1 MHEYDL
7 IADWYA
13 SDRESSGWPRGLP
26 EVTSLA
32 SSLAPGARV
41 LDIGCGT
48 GVPLTRALLSLGLQ
62 VVGVD
67 SSMRMLE
74 RFRVNCPSAP
84 FIHGTIQSCDLD
96 GMSFDAAIAWGV
108 LFHLA
113 HPEQE
118 QAIARVSC
126 VLKAGGRFLFTS
138 GDQDGS
144 IEAPMNGVPFRYWS
158 FTIDGYR
165 RILQAHGLEVLDTH
179 ADAGGNIYYLAV
191 KKG

>member
-13 SDRESSGWPRGLP
+13 SDRESSGLPRGLP

-48 GVPLTRALLSLGLQ
+48 GGPLPRALLSVGLQ
-62 VVGVD
+62 VVGID

-74 RFRVNCPSAP
+74 RFRVNCPSAT
-84 FIHGTIQSCDLD
+84 FIHGAIQSCDLD
-96 GMSFDAAIAWGV
+96 GMTFDAAIAWGV
-108 LFHLA
+108 FFHLE
-113 HPEQE
+113 HSEQP
-118 QAIARVSC
+118 QAIAQVSS

-138 GDQDGS
+138 GDQDGGN
-144 IEAPMNGVPFRYWS
+144 EGTMNGVLFRYWS

-165 RILQAHGLEVLDTH
+165 RILQAHGLELTDTH
-179 ADAGGNIYYLAV
+179 ADAGGNVYYLAV
-191 KKG
+191 KKE